1 MGTQIIMEDKGL
13 ETMKSRAERLALI
26 EKLRAMGFTEQE
38 IEYNFS
44 TSDKK
49 LDMPDEDKHIH
60 LKK

>member
-44 TSDKK
+44 KSDKD
-49 LDMPDEDKHIH
+49 LDMPEEDKHIYS
-60 LKK
+60 KK